1 MKRVIQEDSS
11 GCGIACIAMLTDTK
25 YSIVKE
31 VAIDI
36 LNLDEYYGLYTS
48 ASNLKNL
55 GSLFAL
61 KLEGIEENLNQL
73 RNFQTLL
80 SWL

>member
-11 GCGIACIAMLTDTK
+11 GCGISCIAMLADKK

-48 ASNLKNL
+48 ASKLKKTWEVFL
-55 GSLFAL
+55 P
-61 KLEGIEENLNQL
+61 
-73 RNFQTLL
+73 
-80 SWL
+80 